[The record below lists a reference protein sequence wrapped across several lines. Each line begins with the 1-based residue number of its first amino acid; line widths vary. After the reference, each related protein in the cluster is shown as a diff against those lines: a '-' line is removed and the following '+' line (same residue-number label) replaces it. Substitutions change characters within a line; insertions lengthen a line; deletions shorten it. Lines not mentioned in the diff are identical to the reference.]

1 MPLIWHH
8 FRLPFLP
15 IAELTV
21 LPMQPPLIQ
30 PHQWS
35 KILHWRYATKRFD
48 PSRRIDA
55 ETWGVIEQ
63 SLVLT
68 PSSFGL
74 QPWKFI
80 VISSQEIKD
89 QLPAI
94 SWGQSQPKDCSHMV
108 VFASLQELT
117 ADHVDHFLEKTSRVR
132 SVPLASLEGYR
143 KVILGFMDATRGQ
156 HAVWSAHQAY
166 IALGQLMATAAALGI
181 DACPMEGI
189 VPAKYDEFLGLA
201 GGPYA
206 TRVGCALGYRH
217 SEDGYARNPKVRFEP
232 EEVIERL

>member
-1 MPLIWHH
+1 MET
-8 FRLPFLP
+8 
-15 IAELTV
+15 AS
-21 LPMQPPLIQ
+21 IQ
-30 PHQWS
+30 PNQWL
-35 KILHWRYATKRFD
+35 KTLHWRYATKRFD
-48 PSRRIDA
+48 PARRIDA
-55 ETWGVIEQ
+55 ETWEFIEQ

-89 QLPAI
+89 QLPQI

-108 VFASLQELT
+108 VFASLRELT
-117 ADHVDHFLEKTSRVR
+117 VDHVDRFLEKIARVR
-132 SVPLASLEGYR
+132 SVPFASLEGYR

-156 HAVWSAHQAY
+156 HSVWSAHQAY

-189 VPAKYDEFLGLA
+189 VPAKYDEILGLA

-206 TRVGCALGYRH
+206 TRVACALGYRH
-217 SEDGYARNPKVRFEP
+217 DDDGYAKNAKVRFSP
-232 EEVIERL
+232 DEVIMRL